1 MSKVLILG
9 GGFGGVVAA
18 ERLAKKLG
26 GGHEI
31 TLVSRSNRFLF
42 YPSFIRLAFGKC
54 KPDDISFDLREAM
67 LDRRIG
73 FIEGEVARVDPH
85 KKEVTFADGDISGT
99 MNYDYLIYALGRRLA
114 TERVNGFYEH
124 AHHLLTLD
132 GAMRFGEALKNFHSG
147 HAVIGS
153 CLNSRLTIPVY
164 ETAFA
169 IARKLRAQGER
180 DNVKISIV
188 SPYKLADELGDGLV
202 SYKLREMLDRFHI
215 DYISDFSA
223 EQITA
228 GEVSDKRGKKIPF
241 DLLMLLPPFTG
252 TSAPIGQGITD
263 AGGYIKVDSRM
274 KVRGV
279 EDMYAVGDCV
289 NFPGVKMGHMAVLQG
304 EIAADN
310 VLAEIEEREPVAR
323 YRHEMQ
329 LVIDTGTSESIY
341 LHQELSDDE
350 PPTIRQG
357 LFWSWAKRV
366 HEIYWQ
372 YQHS

>member
-26 GGHEI
+26 GEHEI
-31 TLVSRSNRFLF
+31 TMISRSNRFVFHPALV
-42 YPSFIRLAFGKC
+42 RLAFGKC
-54 KPDDISFDLREAM
+54 ETDDISFDLREAM

-73 FIEGEVARVDPH
+73 FIQAEVARVDPH
-85 KKEVTFADGDISGT
+85 NREVTLADGNISGK

-132 GAMRFGEALKNFHSG
+132 ATMKFGEALRNFHSG

-153 CLNSRLTIPVY
+153 CAGSRLTIPVY

-169 IARKLRAQGER
+169 LAKKVKTEGER
-180 DNVKISIV
+180 DNVKISII
-188 SPYKLADELGDGLV
+188 SPYKMADELGDGLV
-202 SYKLREMLDRFHI
+202 SYKLREMLDHYHI

-223 EQITA
+223 EQITEH
-228 GEVSDKRGKKIPF
+228 EVLNKSGKKIPF

-263 AGGYIKVDSRM
+263 ASGYIKVDSRM
-274 KVRGV
+274 KVWNA
-279 EDMYAVGDCV
+279 ENMYAVGDCV

-310 VLAEIEEREPVAR
+310 VLAEIEEREPVAK

-329 LVIDTGTSESIY
+329 LVIDTGTRESIY
-341 LHQELSDDE
+341 LRQELSDDE
-350 PPTIRQG
+350 PPIIRQG
-357 LFWSWAKRV
+357 RFWSWAKRV